1 VIRITSDPALLLR
14 VRGSHFLFT
23 HSLEF
28 HPQSPHIT
36 PIDKTMKRSVVIAI
50 LFAAAMFGQEPPQEL
65 FLYWRVGESG
75 TPWNWKKLSIDP
87 ATLKLD
93 TTGNDAMLS
102 AKAPAPAPDPTLAA
116 RITALE
122 TELATVKAALSAIPA
137 QLPVATQAEAEAGLL
152 GTKLMSP
159 ERTLQSFMAWN
170 PIPDFTTASG
180 AFMRNDGG
188 ALQWTY
194 KLINPPAGTQPIT
207 SAASRITAD
216 RLSVRINPN
225 GSYTLGDGSN
235 PVIIDGED
243 GQYASVCNVNTTLSV
258 TLADEALVPNTNLR
272 LGGSNLTIKPR
283 GCALLQFILP
293 ISAWVPVV
301 PVGGPP
307 PPDPLMVALSWD
319 ASLAAA
325 GYNVYRKSD
334 GAFAKLNTALIPGT
348 AYTDAPVSGT
358 YTYRATAV
366 DSAGVESVPS
376 NEAVA
381 VVP

>member
-1 VIRITSDPALLLR
+1 
-14 VRGSHFLFT
+14 
-23 HSLEF
+23 
-28 HPQSPHIT
+28 
-36 PIDKTMKRSVVIAI
+36 MKRIIA
-50 LFAAAMFGQEPPQEL
+50 LTLLATALYGQEPPQEL
-65 FLYWRVGESG
+65 FLYWRVGNSG

-122 TELATVKAALSAIPA
+122 TELATVKAALAAIPA
-137 QLPVATQAEAEAGLL
+137 QLPIASQAEAEAGLL

-170 PIPDFTTASG
+170 PIPDFTTAPG
-180 AFMRNDGG
+180 AFLRNDSS

-207 SAASRITAD
+207 SSASRINPD

-225 GSYTLGDGSN
+225 GNYTLGDGSN

-243 GQYASVCNVNTTLSV
+243 GQYASICNVNTSLSV
-258 TLADEALVPNTNLR
+258 TLADEALIPNTNLR

-283 GCALLQFILP
+283 GCALLQFILS

-301 PVGGPP
+301 PA

-334 GAFAKLNTALIPGT
+334 GAFAKLNTSLVTAT
-348 AYTDAPVSGT
+348 AYTDAAVTSGA

-366 DSAGVESVPS
+366 DSAGVESTPS

-381 VVP
+381 IVGDYVLD